1 LKPGTTSCCA
11 GFQNPAARIRPR
23 AASSPVAAST
33 GTLARV
39 ESRELLDALVG
50 LAEEAGIA
58 VRVSGRGEGEL
69 PPRSGL
75 CRVRG
80 NLLLVLSAA
89 EPLEARIE
97 AAAAA
102 LGAHGAALL
111 EGRFLP
117 PAVRE
122 RLERA
127 AQPPGRS
134 R

>member
-1 LKPGTTSCCA
+1 
-11 GFQNPAARIRPR
+11 
-23 AASSPVAAST
+23 
-33 GTLARV
+33 V
-39 ESRELLDALVG
+39 ESRQLLDALVG

-58 VRVSGRGEGEL
+58 VRVTGSGESDL

-75 CRVRG
+75 CRLRG
-80 NLLLVLSAA
+80 SLVLVLSTA

-102 LGAHGAALL
+102 LHAHGAALL
-111 EGRFLP
+111 EDRFLP

-127 AQPPGRS
+127 AASQARGS
-134 R
+134 S

>member
-1 LKPGTTSCCA
+1 
-11 GFQNPAARIRPR
+11 
-23 AASSPVAAST
+23 
-33 GTLARV
+33 V
-39 ESRELLDALVG
+39 ESRQLLDALVG
-50 LAEEAGIA
+50 LAGEAGITVKVA
-58 VRVSGRGEGEL
+58 RAGESEL

-80 NLLLVLSAA
+80 SLVLVLSAA
-89 EPLEARIE
+89 EPLEARID

-102 LGAHGAALL
+102 LRTHGAALL

-122 RLERA
+122 RLERPGGRA
-127 AQPPGRS
+127 APGS

>member
-1 LKPGTTSCCA
+1 M
-11 GFQNPAARIRPR
+11 
-23 AASSPVAAST
+23 
-33 GTLARV
+33 

-50 LAEEAGIA
+50 LAEEAGIT
-58 VRVSGRGEGEL
+58 VRVAGAGESEL

-111 EGRFLP
+111 EGRFLA

-127 AQPPGRS
+127 LAARQSS

>member
-1 LKPGTTSCCA
+1 M
-11 GFQNPAARIRPR
+11 
-23 AASSPVAAST
+23 
-33 GTLARV
+33 
-39 ESRELLDALVG
+39 ESRQLLDALVG

-58 VRVSGRGEGEL
+58 VRIARAGESEL

-97 AAAAA
+97 ATAVA
-102 LGAHGAALL
+102 LGTHAAALL

-122 RLERA
+122 RLERSA
-127 AQPPGRS
+127 ASARGS

>member
-1 LKPGTTSCCA
+1 MEA
-11 GFQNPAARIRPR
+11 
-23 AASSPVAAST
+23 
-33 GTLARV
+33 
-39 ESRELLDALVG
+39 RELLDALVC
-50 LAEEAGIA
+50 LAEEAGIT
-58 VRVSGRGEGEL
+58 VRVARAGESEL

-80 NLLLVLSAA
+80 KLLLVLSAA
-89 EPLEARIE
+89 EPLESRIE

-102 LGAHGAALL
+102 LGEHGAALL

-127 AQPPGRS
+127 AAAAQRS
-134 R
+134 SR

>member
-1 LKPGTTSCCA
+1 MEPK
-11 GFQNPAARIRPR
+11 
-23 AASSPVAAST
+23 
-33 GTLARV
+33 
-39 ESRELLDALVG
+39 ELLDALVG
-50 LAEEAGIA
+50 LAEEAGVT
-58 VRVSGRGEGEL
+58 VRVARAGESEL

-80 NLLLVLSAA
+80 SLLLVLSAA
-89 EPLEARIE
+89 EPLEVRID

-102 LGAHGAALL
+102 LGAQGAALL

-127 AQPPGRS
+127 LAAQRS
-134 R
+134 SR

>member
-1 LKPGTTSCCA
+1 M
-11 GFQNPAARIRPR
+11 
-23 AASSPVAAST
+23 
-33 GTLARV
+33 
-39 ESRELLDALVG
+39 ESRQLLDALVG

-58 VRVSGRGEGEL
+58 VRIARAGESEL

-97 AAAAA
+97 ATAVA
-102 LGAHGAALL
+102 LGTHAAALL

-122 RLERA
+122 RLERSA
-127 AQPPGRS
+127 APPRGTR
-134 R
+134 

>member
-1 LKPGTTSCCA
+1 ME
-11 GFQNPAARIRPR
+11 PR
-23 AASSPVAAST
+23 Q
-33 GTLARV
+33 
-39 ESRELLDALVG
+39 LLDALVG
-50 LAEEAGIA
+50 LAEEAGIT
-58 VRVSGRGEGEL
+58 VRVAGAGEGDL

-75 CRVRG
+75 CRLRG
-80 NLLLVLSAA
+80 SLVLVLSAA
-89 EPLEARIE
+89 EPLELRID

-102 LGAHGAALL
+102 LRTHGGPLL

-127 AQPPGRS
+127 AAPASKGS

>member
-1 LKPGTTSCCA
+1 M
-11 GFQNPAARIRPR
+11 
-23 AASSPVAAST
+23 
-33 GTLARV
+33 
-39 ESRELLDALVG
+39 ESRQLLDALVG
-50 LAEEAGIA
+50 LAEEAGIT
-58 VRVSGRGEGEL
+58 VRVAGAGESEL
-69 PPRSGL
+69 PPHSGL

-102 LGAHGAALL
+102 LGTHGASLL

-127 AQPPGRS
+127 AAGPRGS

>member
-1 LKPGTTSCCA
+1 M
-11 GFQNPAARIRPR
+11 
-23 AASSPVAAST
+23 
-33 GTLARV
+33 
-39 ESRELLDALVG
+39 ESRQLLDALVG
-50 LAEEAGIA
+50 LAEEAGIT
-58 VRVSGRGEGEL
+58 VRVTGAGESDL

-80 NLLLVLSAA
+80 SLLLVLSAA

-102 LGAHGAALL
+102 LGAHGGALL

-127 AQPPGRS
+127 VASQS
-134 R
+134 RGSR

>member
-1 LKPGTTSCCA
+1 
-11 GFQNPAARIRPR
+11 
-23 AASSPVAAST
+23 
-33 GTLARV
+33 V
-39 ESRELLDALVG
+39 ESRQLLDVLVG

-58 VRVSGRGEGEL
+58 VRVTGAGESEL

-80 NLLLVLSAA
+80 SLLLVLSAA

-102 LGAHGAALL
+102 LAAHGAALL

-127 AQPPGRS
+127 AAPRS
-134 R
+134 RGSR

>member
-1 LKPGTTSCCA
+1 ME
-11 GFQNPAARIRPR
+11 PR
-23 AASSPVAAST
+23 Q
-33 GTLARV
+33 
-39 ESRELLDALVG
+39 LLDALVA
-50 LAEEAGIA
+50 LAAEAGIT
-58 VRVSGRGEGEL
+58 VRVARAGESEL

-80 NLLLVLSAA
+80 NLVLVLSAA

-102 LGAHGAALL
+102 LRTHGAALL

-122 RLERA
+122 RLER
-127 AQPPGRS
+127 PGAPEAPGS

>member
-1 LKPGTTSCCA
+1 M
-11 GFQNPAARIRPR
+11 
-23 AASSPVAAST
+23 
-33 GTLARV
+33 
-39 ESRELLDALVG
+39 LDALVG

-58 VRVSGRGEGEL
+58 VRIARAGESEL

-102 LGAHGAALL
+102 LGTHGGALL
-111 EGRFLP
+111 ESRFLP

-122 RLERA
+122 RLERSA
-127 AQPPGRS
+127 AVPRGTR
-134 R
+134 

>member
-1 LKPGTTSCCA
+1 VEP
-11 GFQNPAARIRPR
+11 RP
-23 AASSPVAAST
+23 
-33 GTLARV
+33 LL
-39 ESRELLDALVG
+39 ELLLG

-58 VRVSGRGEGEL
+58 VRVARAGESEL

-80 NLLLVLSAA
+80 RPVLVISAA
-89 EPLEARIE
+89 EPVEARIE

-102 LGAHGAALL
+102 LREHGGALF
-111 EGRFLP
+111 EQRFLP

-122 RLERA
+122 RLERS
-127 AQPPGRS
+127 PGRVP

>member
-1 LKPGTTSCCA
+1 M
-11 GFQNPAARIRPR
+11 
-23 AASSPVAAST
+23 
-33 GTLARV
+33 
-39 ESRELLDALVG
+39 ESRQLLDTLVG
-50 LAEEAGIA
+50 LAEEAGIT
-58 VRVSGRGEGEL
+58 VRVARAGESEL

-75 CRVRG
+75 CRVHG

-102 LGAHGAALL
+102 LCTHGTALL

-117 PAVRE
+117 PALRE

-127 AQPPGRS
+127 AAAPRGS

>member
-1 LKPGTTSCCA
+1 
-11 GFQNPAARIRPR
+11 
-23 AASSPVAAST
+23 
-33 GTLARV
+33 V
-39 ESRELLDALVG
+39 ESRQLLDTLVG
-50 LAEEAGIA
+50 LAEEAGIS
-58 VRVSGRGEGEL
+58 VRVAGAGEGEL

-97 AAAAA
+97 ATAAA
-102 LGAHGAALL
+102 LFAHGGALL

-127 AQPPGRS
+127 AAAQS
-134 R
+134 RGSG